1 MLSKL
6 LQVYRRTNIYS
17 DVLSIGVNWG
27 FLQAI
32 ERLQV
37 NQTVN
42 EICISALETV
52 LRKLRAVGEK
62 YAVHAMLMVDAKLLA
77 LYSRYVYLKTNPNK
91 VG

>member
-1 MLSKL
+1 M
-6 LQVYRRTNIYS
+6 
-17 DVLSIGVNWG
+17 
-27 FLQAI
+27 
-32 ERLQV
+32 